1 VSSEEL
7 ADTIAAVN
15 AKIDAQIAQS
25 RQLAQESARLETEAS
40 QTMATVTSA
49 DGRVTITAR
58 PTGAIESVRLQSGA
72 AADLASLGVTITET
86 IARAQRVAAERVLV
100 SMEQTLGADSPLV
113 AAVRQDVDTAFP
125 QVGGST
131 IEYR

>member
-1 VSSEEL
+1 MSSEEL

-113 AAVRQDVDTAFP
+113 AAVRRDVDTAFP